1 MEENCREE
9 NKYYDE
15 YEIDLR
21 EYILLLWNNKW
32 FIGGLCITAIVIA
45 FVFSIYI
52 ISPVY
57 QSNAKIKLSSLQGT
71 YSKTETAGEL
81 LKGTDMISPVFDKL
95 DIDYNLSNLQSYID
109 DNIDIQILSTLQ
121 MTENGMQGD
130 VFGGILELTVKN
142 SDPQIAK
149 SIADGMIDNYKMKSE
164 DDFKNLIRQ
173 KEDYIEEL
181 NTEIDR
187 IEEQINKTNKILNE
201 IEIENSNQ
209 VLLIVNINERLNN
222 LENMKKKYLD
232 TMQEV
237 NKEIN
242 NYYPIIV
249 LNPPYRPENPVSPN
263 VKLNLAIAGVLALML
278 GVFIVFFKEFM
289 KKE

>member
-1 MEENCREE
+1 MEETHREE
-9 NKYYDE
+9 KRYYDE

-21 EYILLLWNNKW
+21 EYIMLLWNNKW
-32 FIGGLCITAIVIA
+32 FIGELCITAVLIA
-45 FVFSIYI
+45 FVISSYV
-52 ISPVY
+52 ISPVF
-57 QSNAKIKLSSLQGT
+57 QSSAKIKLSNLEGT
-71 YSKTETAGEL
+71 YSKTETAAEL
-81 LKGTDMISPVFDKL
+81 LKSTDIVSPVFDKL

-109 DNIDIQILSTLQ
+109 GNIDIQILSTLQ

-149 SIADGMIDNYKMKSE
+149 SIADEIIDNYKMKSE

-173 KEDYIEEL
+173 KEGYTEEL

-187 IEEQINKTNKILNE
+187 IEEQINKSNKILND

-209 VLLIVNINERLNN
+209 VLLIANINERLNN

-289 KKE
+289 KEE